1 MSSPNEPPHHV
12 DMKKWSDTW
21 DRIRT
26 KQAEERAEAAAA
38 ELRDSEPDSRVDDPP
53 AEKTL

>member
-1 MSSPNEPPHHV
+1 MGSPNEPPRHV

-26 KQAEERAEAAAA
+26 KQAADKLAALAA
-38 ELRDSEPDSRVDDPP
+38 ELRDTDPRVDDSG
-53 AEKTL
+53 EEE